1 MVGAEKM
8 GTPDCGD
15 YDVRRAGDGGQV
27 FRARVGDGHG
37 GIAAR
42 AALHEKERHGFSD
55 NHAPAHD
62 DRVFASGFDAGFL
75 KEADAAERSAGNK
88 SSGILE
94 RELGDIHGVE
104 TINIFAWIDG
114 ADDRGFVDLWRGRG
128 LDEDSVDG
136 GVGVEFFDEGE
147 KLLLCCVGRE
157 FFLHRVEAEF
167 GGFAV
172 LRAHIRAG
180 GGIIAHEHH
189 GEAGLD
195 AALAQGVHALFGFH
209 EHLGGYRRSVNPHH
223 FLEVPPVDFLQ
234 PRIRRRRGSPEF
246 PAAPRL

>member
-1 MVGAEKM
+1 M
-8 GTPDCGD
+8 GN
-15 YDVRRAGDGGQV
+15 
-27 FRARVGDGHG
+27 GHG

-42 AALHEKERHGFSD
+42 ASFHEQEGHRFSD

-62 DRVFASGFDAGFL
+62 DRIFASGFDAVIE
-75 KEADAAERSAGNK
+75 KKADAAERGAGNK
-88 SSGILE
+88 PGGILE

-104 TINIFAWIDG
+104 TINILAGIDG

-128 LDEDSVDG
+128 LDEDAVNG

-147 KLLLCCVGRE
+147 KLLLCCVGGE
-157 FFLHRVEAEF
+157 FLLHGMQAEF

-172 LRAHIRAG
+172 LRAHVGAG

-189 GEAGLD
+189 GKAGLD

-223 FLEVPPVDFLQ
+223 FLEVPPVDFLL